1 MCLLLSFTSIIH
13 CEKVFTSISCPANF
27 LNYFEEKKLL
37 LFCVGLF
44 WLCNL
49 LICNNSHP
57 YSLKTIP
64 AQSHPNR
71 IKCAILRHLFTNCVR
86 KCASTMLSCVAEI
99 SGVSSVTLEMGK
111 PTHWLLSLCF
121 PHGLFLLNQK
131 ASRDISQLTGGEAT
145 GVRDITEWKNT
156 CSGCRRP
163 WVWSPTLKHKQNQ
176 KAPERWVYRC
186 IPMIPAH
193 CGKHNLV
200 DM

>member
-1 MCLLLSFTSIIH
+1 M
-13 CEKVFTSISCPANF
+13 KNF
-27 LNYFEEKKLL
+27 LPQFHVQQIFKIILKKKN
-37 LFCVGLF
+37 C
-44 WLCNL
+44 LCFVL
-49 LICNNSHP
+49 VCFDFVICWSVII
-57 YSLKTIP
+57 YILSLKTIP

-86 KCASTMLSCVAEI
+86 KCAFTMLSCVAEI

-156 CSGCRRP
+156 CLGCRRP